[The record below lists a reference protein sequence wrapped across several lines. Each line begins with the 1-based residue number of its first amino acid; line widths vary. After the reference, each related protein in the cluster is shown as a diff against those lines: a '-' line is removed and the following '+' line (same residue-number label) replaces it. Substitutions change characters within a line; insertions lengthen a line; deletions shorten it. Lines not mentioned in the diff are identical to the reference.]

1 MLLDF
6 NLPLI
11 VLSHLL
17 GMSQTL
23 KKLSVPSSPLPKT
36 PATPTTIEYHHSL
49 ESDSLPPVIESPSKS
64 HDNEKQS
71 PLVPSSTSIEQ
82 EENVELEPIGSKPK
96 PSPKPKP
103 NLTIPIEPLH
113 QEQTPS
119 TVGDVPSSHSESP
132 RMPQLH
138 LMSPVTPL
146 SPIHSMPQLS
156 SLHST
161 AFSSLHKTPPSSPLT
176 TKPVR
181 PVLRPLPT
189 MSASFRPLPQS
200 STLSLAPTKESHFKT
215 SQPNSPV
222 NISISEKQLELDPP
236 VTTPIHKPTVSKP
249 TSPLSPKVDQQVSPE
264 STPESS
270 QSSELSPLIEEPS
283 QPLPSP
289 TLPLQQV
296 EGDLFLSS
304 SSSSSASSPA
314 SVKPTT
320 EVHEEEEEEEEEEED
335 TMSPIPSTSQL
346 SLPPPPEQSTVVP
359 YLESFTYHESNKQ
372 RSPLSTQEE
381 EDDSSDSDTSSES
394 IEYPLISATTRVEE
408 KPSTQ
413 DVLSDRTTSIQE
425 TSAAVLPVVR
435 EDDEEVEEDDDEE
448 MEEDEEVEVDEE
460 SEELGSTTQQLTKD
474 LSPASDISEGVPK
487 SLTVRIH
494 KGILPS
500 TKDKETTAIDILSVK
515 AVTVGFTP
523 RPVKSTKDLTVSSSH
538 YQRVESILPPEAV
551 VPSLTSV
558 TKSIVQP
565 VAPLLTKEVVRSS
578 VPLLT
583 KGTVRPVQSTKDLT
597 VSSSQ
602 YQKVDSIHSLH
613 MEPPTTIPSPSS
625 LVVKILRKHLI
636 KKDKS
641 PSVSSEEGVKVT
653 IPKSVLPTV
662 LVAKR
667 DQDVK
672 RVRGHNR
679 GRGRGRKRGLDIPH
693 TGLEPKKV
701 VEMNCM
707 VSLTSCNFLI

>member
-1 MLLDF
+1 ML
-6 NLPLI
+6 
-11 VLSHLL
+11 
-17 GMSQTL
+17 QTL

-36 PATPTTIEYHHSL
+36 PATPTTIESQHSL
-49 ESDSLPPVIESPSKS
+49 ESDPLPPVIESPPKS
-64 HDNEKQS
+64 HDGEKHS
-71 PLVPSSTSIEQ
+71 PLVPSITSIEQ
-82 EENVELEPIGSKPK
+82 EENIELEPIGLKPK

-103 NLTIPIEPLH
+103 NLTIPIEPL
-113 QEQTPS
+113 QQQQTPS
-119 TVGDVPSSHSESP
+119 TLGDVPSSHSESP

-161 AFSSLHKTPPSSPLT
+161 VFSPHHKTPPTSPLI

-189 MSASFRPLPQS
+189 MSAPLRPLPQS
-200 STLSLAPTKESHFKT
+200 STLSLAPTKESHLKT

-222 NISISEKQLELDPP
+222 NIDIPEKQLEVDPL
-236 VTTPIHKPTVSKP
+236 VTTPIHEPPLSKP
-249 TSPLSPKVDQQVSPE
+249 TSPLSPKVDQPLSPE

-283 QPLPSP
+283 QPLPST

-314 SVKPTT
+314 SVKPPT
-320 EVHEEEEEEEEEEED
+320 ETHEEEEED
-335 TMSPIPSTSQL
+335 NASPIPSTSQL
-346 SLPPPPEQSTVVP
+346 SLAPPPEQSTVVP

-394 IEYPLISATTRVEE
+394 IEYPLISATTKVEE

-413 DVLSDRTTSIQE
+413 DVLSDRTPLIQE
-425 TSAAVLPVVR
+425 TSVPVLPVVVR
-435 EDDEEVEEDDDEE
+435 EDDEEIEEDDDED
-448 MEEDEEVEVDEE
+448 MEEEEEVEVDEE
-460 SEELGSTTQQLTKD
+460 SEELRSTTQQLTKSS
-474 LSPASDISEGVPK
+474 SPGSDISEGVPR

-500 TKDKETTAIDILSVK
+500 TKDKETPAIDLSSVK
-515 AVTVGFTP
+515 AVTVGFSP

-551 VPSLTSV
+551 ASSLTSV
-558 TKSIVQP
+558 TKVQP
-565 VAPLLTKEVVRSS
+565 VAPLLTSITKGVVRPV

-583 KGTVRPVQSTKDLT
+583 EGTIRPVQSTKDLT

-602 YQKVDSIHSLH
+602 YQKVESIHSLH
-613 MEPPTTIPSPSS
+613 TEPPITNPSPSS

-641 PSVSSEEGVKVT
+641 PSVSSEEEVKVT

-662 LVAKR
+662 LVVKR

-679 GRGRGRKRGLDIPH
+679 GRGRGRKRGLDVPH
-693 TGLEPKKV
+693 TELEPKKV

-707 VSLTSCNFLI
+707 VSIMSCNSLI

>member
-1 MLLDF
+1 ML
-6 NLPLI
+6 
-11 VLSHLL
+11 
-17 GMSQTL
+17 QTL

-36 PATPTTIEYHHSL
+36 PATPTTIESHHSL

-64 HDNEKQS
+64 HDNENQS
-71 PLVPSSTSIEQ
+71 SLVPSITSIEQ
-82 EENVELEPIGSKPK
+82 EENVELEPIGLKPK

-103 NLTIPIEPLH
+103 NLTIPIEPLP
-113 QEQTPS
+113 QQQTPS
-119 TVGDVPSSHSESP
+119 TQGDVPSSHSESP

-161 AFSSLHKTPPSSPLT
+161 VFSSLHKTPPSSPLI

-189 MSASFRPLPQS
+189 MSAPFRPVPQS
-200 STLSLAPTKESHFKT
+200 STLSLTPTKESHFKT

-222 NISISEKQLELDPP
+222 NISVSEKQLELDPL
-236 VTTPIHKPTVSKP
+236 VTTSIHEPTVSKP

-283 QPLPSP
+283 QPLPSQ

-304 SSSSSASSPA
+304 SSSSSASSPP
-314 SVKPTT
+314 SVKPAT
-320 EVHEEEEEEEEEEED
+320 EIHEEEEEED
-335 TMSPIPSTSQL
+335 TTSPIPSTGQL

-394 IEYPLISATTRVEE
+394 IEYPLISAATRVEE

-413 DVLSDRTTSIQE
+413 DVLSDRTAMIQE
-425 TSAAVLPVVR
+425 TSVPVLPVVR
-435 EDDEEVEEDDDEE
+435 EDDEEIEEDDDEE
-448 MEEDEEVEVDEE
+448 MEEEDEEVEVDEE
-460 SEELGSTTQQLTKD
+460 SEELGSTTQQLTKNS
-474 LSPASDISEGVPK
+474 SPASDISEGVPK

-500 TKDKETTAIDILSVK
+500 TKDKEITAIDTLSVK
-515 AVTVGFTP
+515 AVTVGFSP

-551 VPSLTSV
+551 APSLTSV

-565 VAPLLTKEVVRSS
+565 VAPLITSITKEVVRPL

-641 PSVSSEEGVKVT
+641 PSVSSEEEVKVT

-662 LVAKR
+662 LVVKR
-667 DQDVK
+667 DQDTK

-701 VEMNCM
+701 IEMICM
-707 VSLTSCNFLI
+707 VSLMSCNF